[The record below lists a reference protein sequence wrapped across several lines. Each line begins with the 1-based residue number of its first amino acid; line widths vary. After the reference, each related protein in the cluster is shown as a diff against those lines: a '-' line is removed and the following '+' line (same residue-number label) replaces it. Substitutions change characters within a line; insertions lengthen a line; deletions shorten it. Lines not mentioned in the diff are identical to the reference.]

1 MYHTGN
7 GVYKG
12 DYIPVLQFCPYQWR
26 AKDSGNGYNGQH
38 WFANSNRGVGSFI
51 LFSSTMHGSFGHE
64 TVYPWDE
71 YVCRMGVSGK
81 HGITT
86 YRDNYIGEN
95 NINCH
100 DYAKQDNY
108 EIKGTVAHYS
118 RAHTDSYIYLPT
130 GYYDFTYDINTEVLS
145 FTRKGRFCRV
155 GEYSGDKTKTYEYYE
170 APYDDVPYPGLT
182 ASAYGNTFKT
192 TGGFVL
198 YAETD
203 NWAWY
208 RSWNN
213 HAQEN
218 NY

>member
-1 MYHTGN
+1 MAWDASPPETDTARLCCYSSAYTWQMPRPLPPGSSPLKYNPKKRNEPDPRCTPSVCFRLRRGLHCCALTNRFCQLYSRENRKFAQRSHPGLVYGN
-7 GVYKG
+7 
-12 DYIPVLQFCPYQWR
+12 
-26 AKDSGNGYNGQH
+26 
-38 WFANSNRGVGSFI
+38 
-51 LFSSTMHGSFGHE
+51 
-64 TVYPWDE
+64 PWP
-71 YVCRMGVSGK
+71 
-81 HGITT
+81 I
-86 YRDNYIGEN
+86 
-95 NINCH
+95 
-100 DYAKQDNY
+100 Q
-108 EIKGTVAHYS
+108 HYS
-118 RAHTDSYIYLPT
+118 RRPLTEYPYLPT

-145 FTRKGRFCRV
+145 FTRKGRVCRV
-155 GEYSGDKTKTYEYYE
+155 GEYSGDKTKTYEYYK